1 VTGWPP
7 AWLKLPLR
15 GRTGRRGTDCSDGT
29 AESIGQSLNQRR
41 FMHACSVTDMW
52 IHVQTYRTLVGEK
65 KSRHSRDVCYLDW
78 DWIHLTGQIPREF
91 SQRRLS
97 FTDKTLATVV
107 ISVMRYCCFLFLC
120 QHQEIIYCPSVHSLP
135 LAGDNIHSMHLDL
148 IMSYPTRLILFD
160 PPENTRPNPSRSLQ

>member
-1 VTGWPP
+1 MTGWPP

-97 FTDKTLATVV
+97 FTDKTQDTSDSSGIGHAL
-107 ISVMRYCCFLFLC
+107 LL
-120 QHQEIIYCPSVHSLP
+120 LP
-135 LAGDNIHSMHLDL
+135 FPLSTPRDNILPICPFPAISW
-148 IMSYPTRLILFD
+148 R
-160 PPENTRPNPSRSLQ
+160 